1 MYKKNHPW
9 HHVAY
14 SISRKRSLT
23 VALVCLELQQT
34 GKRIKRQTWWQLIS
48 FILFIFSNM
57 QIRGYMKDTC
67 MSVWV
72 LTLNMKG
79 GSMYQVPKN
88 FMNYSIHRISVFC
101 FISHWGLTELVWFC
115 CRRCGALRWEGRGQ
129 TPAGIPLWLWD
140 RSSEGTGDPHSSE
153 SRRYNH
159 SHDLITL

>member
-1 MYKKNHPW
+1 M
-9 HHVAY
+9 AY

-79 GSMYQVPKN
+79 GSMYQVPKD
-88 FMNYSIHRISVFC
+88 FINYSIEYQFFVSYHIV
-101 FISHWGLTELVWFC
+101 V
-115 CRRCGALRWEGRGQ
+115 
-129 TPAGIPLWLWD
+129 
-140 RSSEGTGDPHSSE
+140 
-153 SRRYNH
+153 
-159 SHDLITL
+159 